1 MPIGGSRQSASAW
14 ACSAPRPESVCE
26 TRDERVKRELTR
38 LGEALVAASDAVN
51 ATLVGCGS
59 TPIAHPTR
67 AFELLKRPEVSYA
80 TALAMAGLTQ
90 CLDTDEAAQLEI
102 DVKYEGYV
110 KRQAE
115 MVDRFKRL
123 EDAVIPEWVDYSAV
137 SGLSTE
143 ARERLLSVRPRSL
156 GQAARMPG
164 MTPAAIS
171 LIAFHLKSRR
181 EPGLRC
187 GARLLIVADV
197 SRETVKQ

>member
-1 MPIGGSRQSASAW
+1 M
-14 ACSAPRPESVCE
+14 
-26 TRDERVKRELTR
+26 KRELMR
-38 LGEALVAASDAVN
+38 LGETLVAASDAVN
-51 ATLVGCGS
+51 STLVGCGS
-59 TPIAHPTR
+59 TPIAHPAR

-90 CLDTDEAAQLEI
+90 CLDSDEAAQLEI

-123 EDAVIPEWVDYSAV
+123 EDAVIPEWVDYSTV

-143 ARERLLSVRPRSL
+143 VRERLLSVRPRSL

-171 LIAFHLKSRR
+171 LIAFHLKSGRSR
-181 EPGLRC
+181 VS
-187 GARLLIVADV
+187 GAARD
-197 SRETVKQ
+197 S